1 MVRPVASPPCPAPRP
16 SQSKYLWRRN
26 ANWKSPGVIG
36 NRTVIPSKAAWLAIG
51 LSCGAKRGI
60 WVLACASSNL
70 CGRQKP
76 DPSPRLKVTSSA
88 DIIVNLTEIE
98 ARVLGSL
105 IEKDITTPD
114 YYPLSL
120 NALVNACNQKN
131 NRDPVM
137 NLDEETVRQALGTLQ
152 EKRVA
157 GPASG
162 ADSRVTKFEHR
173 LQEVFNFDR
182 REIAV
187 VCVLLLRGPQTPGEL
202 RSRTDRMYHFEGL
215 DDVVSTLDRL
225 AQREP
230 PLARVLPRQPGTKE
244 SRYTHLFSGEPAM
257 PEGSDVARAPSPA
270 HASANSTA
278 DRLTIL
284 EEEVS
289 RLRSELSEVQQQLA
303 TFRKQFE

>member
-1 MVRPVASPPCPAPRP
+1 M
-16 SQSKYLWRRN
+16 
-26 ANWKSPGVIG
+26 I
-36 NRTVIPSKAAWLAIG
+36 
-51 LSCGAKRGI
+51 
-60 WVLACASSNL
+60 
-70 CGRQKP
+70 
-76 DPSPRLKVTSSA
+76 
-88 DIIVNLTEIE
+88 LTEIE

-137 NLDEETVRQALGTLQ
+137 TLDESAVREALSTLQ
-152 EKRVA
+152 EKRLA
-157 GPASG
+157 GPARG
-162 ADSRVTKFEHR
+162 ADSRVTKFEQR

-202 RSRTDRMYHFEGL
+202 RGRTERMYHFEEL
-215 DDVVSTLDRL
+215 QDVVSTLDRL
-225 AQREP
+225 AQRDP

-244 SRYTHLFSGEPAM
+244 SRYMHLFFGELPSFQADETDTAPLHLPASGSPAT
-257 PEGSDVARAPSPA
+257 PLTQRVDALEDEVAR
-270 HASANSTA
+270 
-278 DRLTIL
+278 
-284 EEEVS
+284 
-289 RLRSELSEVQQQLA
+289 LRQELSEVQQQLA